1 MNFIRNNNNVTWR
14 NFNVVN
20 RDPDNPE
27 ALFALPWLMPGAPEE
42 RLRFALDMNL
52 RLPPEAEVLLELPL
66 QFLRNFEAQLDIVEI
81 NEGAARATAR
91 LPASARLR
99 FGPALMGAKER
110 HEMRFQVR
118 LNSKDPDA
126 VYRIDL
132 RADPR
137 RQGRGRPPRLAL
149 RPACRRAAETP
160 SRASLS
166 PRIAAALRPPRTLPA
181 PRPRSPRSPRPHSRP
196 PSRRASAARAPGS
209 ARRSAGSPACR
220 GGTG

>member
-1 MNFIRNNNNVTWR
+1 MDFGNFMNFIRNNNNVTWR

-20 RDPDNPE
+20 RDPTIPRR
-27 ALFALPWLMPGAPEE
+27 LFALPWLMPGAPEE

-81 NEGAARATAR
+81 DDGAARATAR

-110 HEMRFQVR
+110 HEMRFLVR

-132 RADPR
+132 RQTLD
-137 RQGRGRPPRLAL
+137 GKEEVGRLAWHFD
-149 RPACRRAAETP
+149 PHAGERRKRLLAQA
-160 SRASLS
+160 
-166 PRIAAALRPPRTLPA
+166 
-181 PRPRSPRSPRPHSRP
+181 
-196 PSRRASAARAPGS
+196 
-209 ARRSAGSPACR
+209 
-220 GGTG
+220 